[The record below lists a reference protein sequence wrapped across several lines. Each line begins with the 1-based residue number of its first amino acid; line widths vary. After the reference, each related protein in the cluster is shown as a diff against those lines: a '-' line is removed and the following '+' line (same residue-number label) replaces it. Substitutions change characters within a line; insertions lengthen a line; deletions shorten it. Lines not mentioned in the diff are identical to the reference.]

1 MRLAGSPPN
10 NSFKPNPC
18 RGVGHVLYATLA
30 HVRRPATGRLNSG
43 VSHHGGSHVGLLSAF
58 ADRIAT
64 KHCRAELERFTAAL
78 ETMTDLE
85 IAELMVFA
93 TRMRQVIERQGVDL
107 LDPGGLHI
115 SHPELLPQVVEQHT
129 RMKKQGNI
137 LAASALLV
145 WGLTLKVVGRLEL
158 LPEGKRMWVQLARG
172 FSAMPSV
179 GSRVSAKIGTAIDLD
194 GAARAPEL
202 FV

>member
-1 MRLAGSPPN
+1 M
-10 NSFKPNPC
+10 
-18 RGVGHVLYATLA
+18 
-30 HVRRPATGRLNSG
+30 
-43 VSHHGGSHVGLLSAF
+43 GLLSAF

-129 RMKKQGNI
+129 RMKKTRKHSRSIGIASLESNSQGCR
-137 LAASALLV
+137 SARIV
-145 WGLTLKVVGRLEL
+145 
-158 LPEGKRMWVQLARG
+158 ARG
-172 FSAMPSV
+172 
-179 GSRVSAKIGTAIDLD
+179 
-194 GAARAPEL
+194 
-202 FV
+202 